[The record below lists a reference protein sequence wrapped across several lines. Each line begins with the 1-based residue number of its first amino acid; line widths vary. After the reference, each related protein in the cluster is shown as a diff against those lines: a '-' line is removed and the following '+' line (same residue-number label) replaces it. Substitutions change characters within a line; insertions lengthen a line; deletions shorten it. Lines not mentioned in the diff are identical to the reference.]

1 MTVIDRF
8 TDYWALITRKH
19 QVLMDRWT
27 IFPKERWV
35 AIFVSLLVF
44 LLRVYQTQG
53 YAVVTYLLGL
63 FYLNQ
68 IMLYLTPLVDPEEQD
83 FEDRENILPV
93 RDNDEFKGFQRKI
106 QEFVLWKKLIH
117 ANLLCTFLT
126 LFGFFDFPIFW
137 PLLVFYFVFMTTFLC
152 RYKIEH
158 MIRYRYIP
166 FDFGKK
172 SYAS

>member
-1 MTVIDRF
+1 M
-8 TDYWALITRKH
+8 
-19 QVLMDRWT
+19 
-27 IFPKERWV
+27 
-35 AIFVSLLVF
+35 
-44 LLRVYQTQG
+44 
-53 YAVVTYLLGL
+53 
-63 FYLNQ
+63 
-68 IMLYLTPLVDPEEQD
+68 
-83 FEDRENILPV
+83 
-93 RDNDEFKGFQRKI
+93 RDNDEYKGFQRKI

-172 SYAS
+172 SYSS